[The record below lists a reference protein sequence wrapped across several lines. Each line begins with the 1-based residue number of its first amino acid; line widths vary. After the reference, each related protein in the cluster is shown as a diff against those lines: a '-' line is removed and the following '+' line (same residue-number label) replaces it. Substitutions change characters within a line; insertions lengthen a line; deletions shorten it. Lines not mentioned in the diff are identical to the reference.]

1 MKGKV
6 LSILAVFLLNLGLV
20 SAISNSATINDDSII
35 SLGLLLSIFV
45 VSIYFLILS
54 TKLENP
60 TLKMFFVMISLIF
73 IIGGFLTGYLVIEE
87 LSTLEG
93 IGNIFLGFFFV
104 LSGIF
109 VVMLSLVLINLTKDA
124 FDSMNRTRGF
134 KI

>member
-1 MKGKV
+1 MNGKV

-60 TLKMFFVMISLIF
+60 TLKMFFVMLSLIF

-93 IGNIFLGFFFV
+93 IGTIFLGFFFV

-109 VVMLSLVLINLTKDA
+109 VVMLFLVLINLTKDA
-124 FDSMNRTRGF
+124 FDSMNKTRGV
-134 KI
+134 KL